1 MLTGFGLESFDVRF
15 SMFIA
20 DRARIFFTMHRSLS
34 DVSLFSDKPRSGE
47 EARKAEQPPTKT
59 RRRPQ
64 KAATRKVRL

>member
-20 DRARIFFTMHRSLS
+20 DRAGIFTMRRSLS